1 MHKSI
6 HHMDCLFIRR
16 NLFSY
21 QEHKLSDKDTK
32 EFEAHLLSCAECSRI
47 VSEFRSVTSVI
58 DLRKD
63 AEPNPFAGTR
73 IIQRLESE
81 MESNKEKREPV
92 FIRILQPLAVAAL
105 LVIAVII
112 GFSIVKQREP
122 EISAIINHR
131 QDIQAIQSD
140 LNIPDFVDEDE
151 TFFANK

>member
-1 MHKSI
+1 
-6 HHMDCLFIRR
+6 MDCLFIRR

-21 QEHKLSDKDTK
+21 QEHKLSDKDNK

>member
-1 MHKSI
+1 MNCS
-6 HHMDCLFIRR
+6 FIRR

-21 QEHKLSDKDTK
+21 QEHKLSDKDNK
-32 EFEAHLLSCAECSRI
+32 EFEAHLILCTECSRI
-47 VSEFRSVTSVI
+47 VSEFQSLTSVI
-58 DLRKD
+58 DLRKI

-73 IIQRLESE
+73 IIERLESE
-81 MESNKEKREPV
+81 LESSKEKREPV
-92 FIRILQPLAVAAL
+92 FIRMLQPLVVAAL
-105 LVIAVII
+105 LVIAVMI

-122 EISAIINHR
+122 EISAIIKHQ

>member
-1 MHKSI
+1 
-6 HHMDCLFIRR
+6 MDCSFIRR

-21 QEHKLSDKDTK
+21 QEHQLSDEDSK
-32 EFEAHLLSCAECSRI
+32 EFEAHLLSCSECSRI
-47 VSEFRSVTSVI
+47 VSEFKSVTSVI
-58 DLRKD
+58 ELRKTE
-63 AEPNPFAGTR
+63 EPNPFAGTR
-73 IIQRLESE
+73 IIQKLESE

-122 EISAIINHR
+122 GISATINHQ